1 MGVETPVWMMA
12 SAAGFILTMTLVFA
26 IAFVGIMVRVEEQF
40 SRFVYYRFV
49 MVIEH

>member
-12 SAAGFILTMTLVFA
+12 SAAGFVLSITLVFA
-26 IAFVGIMVRVEEQF
+26 IAFVGIMVEEQF

>member
-12 SAAGFILTMTLVFA
+12 SAAGFVLSITLVFA
-26 IAFVGIMVRVEEQF
+26 IAFVGIMVKEQF
-40 SRFVYYRFV
+40 FRFVYYRFA